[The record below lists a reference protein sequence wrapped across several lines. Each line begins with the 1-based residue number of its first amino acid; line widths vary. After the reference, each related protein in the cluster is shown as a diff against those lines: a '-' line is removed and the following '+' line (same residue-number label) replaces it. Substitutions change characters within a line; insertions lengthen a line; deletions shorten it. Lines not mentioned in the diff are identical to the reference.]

1 MTLAE
6 VMFVLAGFLVGFAF
20 KGGMFLLAI
29 PFAVVALLLGF
40 MNRPRLAGPMAQ
52 STATL
57 PIISALTGKNTGNVP
72 VVSPDLRSEF
82 RNENG
87 MVNEPESA
95 LKVSQVWARA
105 NADVNK
111 GMTDV
116 LRALKGIIPHVNSV
130 IVFTQLN
137 KPREWGVR
145 NYVNNKESSVDPCV
159 RITENSGLV
168 SMLFRSGVN
177 RILEGDL
184 PGSKT
189 LTYYIDHP
197 AIKSVVAVPML
208 DYNGQ
213 RVGALVM
220 DSLHP
225 NAFTDITA
233 QALSFVAGTIS
244 LLDYKGFLS
253 AQKHIALQ
261 QYSGLY
267 NYQRKFFQTMKVT
280 DIYKQIIN
288 YVRDNVAYDRLT
300 ILVMN
305 QGKESSENSNKE
317 AAGHVVFCEGIDSR
331 EFAEKRFTLSDK
343 GIFVLALLR
352 NRAVE
357 RNFAVGISEYVPR
370 LNDLEKHNTNLRQVL
385 VMPIATT
392 SDAASAE
399 IAICLE
405 NCSAHPYTDH
415 EKELLKAF
423 AGVAGF
429 AYDRARK
436 FERGNELASC
446 DSMTGLMNKRT
457 LFERLHAEQVRAAR
471 KKYDIGV
478 LMMDIDHFKNV
489 NDTYGH
495 NIGDVVINGFAKT
508 ISEEIRKDIDVVGRF
523 GGEEFVVGLVETTAE
538 GMIETAERIRNAIAK
553 LRFDVHRAKPLQV
566 TVSIGAYLVKPDFT
580 DMEKAVKNA
589 DLALYKA
596 KEGGRNQVV
605 QFREIELDVAGPA
618 SSNHPA
624 ASSAASP
631 AAAAGKASSPTESGI
646 PVIRSAGDSPFS

>member
-1 MTLAE
+1 
-6 VMFVLAGFLVGFAF
+6 MFVVSGLLVGLAF
-20 KGGMFLLAI
+20 QGGMFLFAI
-29 PFAVVALLLGF
+29 PFAVVAMLLGF
-40 MNRPRLAGPMAQ
+40 MNRPRLAGPVAQ

-57 PIISALTGKNTGNVP
+57 PIISLGGRNTGNVP

-87 MVNEPESA
+87 MMNEPESA

-105 NADVNK
+105 NADINK
-111 GMTDV
+111 GMTDI
-116 LRALKGIIPHVNSV
+116 LRSIKGIVPQANSI

-137 KPREWGVR
+137 NPREWGVR

-159 RITENSGLV
+159 RISENSGLV
-168 SMLFRSGVN
+168 SHLFRSGVN

-184 PGSKT
+184 PSSKS
-189 LTYYIDHP
+189 LMYYIDHP

-208 DYNGQ
+208 DHNGQ
-213 RVGALVM
+213 RIGALVM
-220 DSLHP
+220 DSTHP

-233 QALSFVAGTIS
+233 QALSYVASAITM
-244 LLDYKGFLS
+244 LDYKGFLS

-267 NYQRKFFQTMKVT
+267 NYQRKFFQTMTVK

-305 QGKESSENSNKE
+305 QGKESSGNQGKDS
-317 AAGHVVFCEGIDSR
+317 AGRVVFCEGVDSK

-352 NRAVE
+352 NRPIE
-357 RNFAVGISEYVPR
+357 RNFSVGFNEYVPR
-370 LNDLEKHNTNLRQVL
+370 LNDSEKHNTNLRQVFI
-385 VMPIATT
+385 MPIAAKA
-392 SDAASAE
+392 DAESAD

-405 NCSAHPYTDH
+405 SSGPRPYTDH

-436 FERGNELASC
+436 FEHGKEMASR

-457 LFERLHAEQVRAAR
+457 LFERLRAEKARATR
-471 KKYDIGV
+471 MKYCIGV
-478 LMMDIDHFKNV
+478 LMMDIDHFKHV

-495 NIGDVVINGFAKT
+495 NIGDVVINGFART

-523 GGEEFVVGLVETTAE
+523 GGEEFVVGLIDTTAE
-538 GMIETAERIRNAIAK
+538 GMVETAERIRKAIEK
-553 LRFDVHRAKPLQV
+553 LVFDIHQAKPLKV
-566 TVSIGAYLVKPDFT
+566 TVSVGAYLVGPEFT
-580 DMEKAVKNA
+580 DMEKAVQNA
-589 DLALYKA
+589 DQALYKA

-605 QFREIELDVAGPA
+605 QFQEMPLETA
-618 SSNHPA
+618 SKSVTPK
-624 ASSAASP
+624 P
-631 AAAAGKASSPTESGI
+631 AAAPATMAPVTPAPAAPTESGI
-646 PVIRSAGDSPFS
+646 PVIRAAADGPFS